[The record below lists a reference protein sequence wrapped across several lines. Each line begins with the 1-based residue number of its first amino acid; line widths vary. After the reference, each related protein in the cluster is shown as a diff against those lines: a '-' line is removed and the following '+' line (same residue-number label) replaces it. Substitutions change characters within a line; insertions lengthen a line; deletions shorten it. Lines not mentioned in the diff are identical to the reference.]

1 MLLLQNLTL
10 TLIFLNFTIIYSFAS
25 SKCKDYCDDSTTIS
39 DPKQPI
45 NCFCSHCNEY
55 DNCCE
60 DKYSNQTKPSNPAHS
75 ECNIRI
81 NKLVYAYSIG
91 KCGEW
96 WSGSQE
102 LKNGCEKTD
111 SKLFNNIP
119 VYSNQTDLT
128 YKNVYCARCNI
139 KNFDAKRIIFFE
151 VQTSTNELL
160 EEEQL
165 TELALLDLVS
175 NQKSNEY
182 SERTWIEF
190 ENPKENLNLRYCIK
204 SIDSCPD
211 GSSSEEKELCSGRT
225 AYRYKFGKVYKNI
238 DCAKCN
244 GEKENEIMC
253 ANFEPRRYKSQ
264 SLQLL
269 FDLSD
274 LYGEIVINLNI
285 KLKINE
291 NYVNSKRIECNRT
304 SSDTLNQN
312 LTSLNRIVCDN
323 NLLNLTLNVNINVDA
338 QCNSIEFENAE
349 DGDNMSDWVKKY
361 ITICGQLISIIS
373 LILLLIMYFS
383 NKVLRNLP
391 GKLLICLS
399 VSLLL
404 SQILFLVST
413 YITKPYTHYAL
424 NSSSYD
430 CNSKLNNNFE
440 NISVL
445 LDSIFKSKSLDCYI
459 LGLLTHYFY
468 LAFFTWSNIMAYD
481 LYAMFLILSNK
492 KLSKNTKAVACSNED
507 DNRKRFIRYLIIG
520 WTFPLLV
527 ILVLLVNQYAFKY
540 MAYSFNSCFISSQI
554 DLLLFFILPV
564 LIILLINIYYL
575 VFSINSI
582 RNVDKMSKKYLK
594 HDYDEDN
601 RNATT
606 SMIVNV
612 PSSIGSPSIQSVP
625 SIKSKS
631 KFIRFSDTIKT
642 KMNKKNKDDM
652 GSESTNDKKRLI
664 LFLKLF
670 VLTGMTWIVGIFSS
684 FMKTSF
690 IWYVYIILNSLQ
702 GLFIFCAYAFNP
714 QTKKHV
720 SKTRF
725 YKRLSSLFSTSESS
739 SKTKLYSS
747 EYRKSTSSSIEVKK
761 I

>member
-1 MLLLQNLTL
+1 M
-10 TLIFLNFTIIYSFAS
+10 A
-25 SKCKDYCDDSTTIS
+25 
-39 DPKQPI
+39 
-45 NCFCSHCNEY
+45 
-55 DNCCE
+55 
-60 DKYSNQTKPSNPAHS
+60 
-75 ECNIRI
+75 CNIHQI
-81 NKLVYAYSIG
+81 NFKP
-91 KCGEW
+91 KRK
-96 WSGSQE
+96 Q
-102 LKNGCEKTD
+102 LK
-111 SKLFNNIP
+111 
-119 VYSNQTDLT
+119 
-128 YKNVYCARCNI
+128 
-139 KNFDAKRIIFFE
+139 
-151 VQTSTNELL
+151 
-160 EEEQL
+160 
-165 TELALLDLVS
+165 
-175 NQKSNEY
+175 
-182 SERTWIEF
+182 
-190 ENPKENLNLRYCIK
+190 
-204 SIDSCPD
+204 
-211 GSSSEEKELCSGRT
+211 
-225 AYRYKFGKVYKNI
+225 
-238 DCAKCN
+238 
-244 GEKENEIMC
+244 
-253 ANFEPRRYKSQ
+253 

-269 FDLSD
+269 FDLSE
-274 LYGEIVINLNI
+274 LYGEIRINLN
-285 KLKINE
+285 LKYDEKEVNFRDDNYNCKQTE
-291 NYVNSKRIECNRT
+291 NSTTFMVNMMCNSFTQNKTNMNSSKKSEC
-304 SSDTLNQN
+304 DLK
-312 LTSLNRIVCDN
+312 DN
-323 NLLNLTLNVNINVDA
+323 NI
-338 QCNSIEFENAE
+338 
-349 DGDNMSDWVKKY
+349 GDYVKKY
-361 ITICGQLISIIS
+361 MTICGQLISIIS

-424 NSSSYD
+424 NSSSNN

-520 WTFPLLV
+520 WTFPFLV

-652 GSESTNDKKRLI
+652 GSRLQ
-664 LFLKLF
+664 KQ
-670 VLTGMTWIVGIFSS
+670 S
-684 FMKTSF
+684 
-690 IWYVYIILNSLQ
+690 
-702 GLFIFCAYAFNP
+702 
-714 QTKKHV
+714 
-720 SKTRF
+720 
-725 YKRLSSLFSTSESS
+725 
-739 SKTKLYSS
+739 
-747 EYRKSTSSSIEVKK
+747 
-761 I
+761 

>member
-1 MLLLQNLTL
+1 
-10 TLIFLNFTIIYSFAS
+10 
-25 SKCKDYCDDSTTIS
+25 
-39 DPKQPI
+39 
-45 NCFCSHCNEY
+45 
-55 DNCCE
+55 
-60 DKYSNQTKPSNPAHS
+60 
-75 ECNIRI
+75 
-81 NKLVYAYSIG
+81 
-91 KCGEW
+91 
-96 WSGSQE
+96 
-102 LKNGCEKTD
+102 
-111 SKLFNNIP
+111 

-139 KNFDAKRIIFFE
+139 KKFDAKRITFFE
-151 VQTSTNELL
+151 IQTSTSELL

-165 TELALLDLVS
+165 TELALVDLIS

-204 SIDSCPD
+204 SVDSCPVD
-211 GSSSEEKELCSGRT
+211 SSSEEKELCSGRT
-225 AYRYKFGKVYKNI
+225 AYRYTFGKVYKNI

-253 ANFEPRRYKSQ
+253 ANFEPRGYKSQ

-285 KLKINE
+285 RLKINE

-304 SSDTLNQN
+304 SADTLNPN

-323 NLLNLTLNVNINVDA
+323 NLLNLTLNVNINVGA

-430 CNSKLNNNFE
+430 CNSKLSNNFE

-445 LDSIFKSKSLDCYI
+445 LDSLFKSKSLDCYI

-481 LYAMFLILSNK
+481 LYKMFLVISSSKTSTIKHNDDRRHFIMYSIVGWAFPIL
-492 KLSKNTKAVACSNED
+492 V
-507 DNRKRFIRYLIIG
+507 IIGLIIKQ
-520 WTFPLLV
+520 F
-527 ILVLLVNQYAFKY
+527 IYKM
-540 MAYSFNSCFISSQI
+540 MAYSYKACFISSQI
-554 DLLLFFILPV
+554 DLLIFFVAPIF
-564 LIILLINIYYL
+564 IILSANSYFLIYTI
-575 VFSINSI
+575 ISI
-582 RNVDKMSKKYLK
+582 RKVDKLSRKYLRR
-594 HDYDEDN
+594 DN
-601 RNATT
+601 SSKNNDT
-606 SMIVNV
+606 SSSLIEKEALSNQNV
-612 PSSIGSPSIQSVP
+612 
-625 SIKSKS
+625 KK
-631 KFIRFSDTIKT
+631 TIKHCE
-642 KMNKKNKDDM
+642 KKVDENA
-652 GSESTNDKKRLI
+652 GNKKRLI

-670 VLTGMTWIVGIFSS
+670 ILTGMTWILGIASLFNRNS
-684 FMKTSF
+684 FL
-690 IWYVYIILNSLQ
+690 WYIYIVLNSFQ
-702 GLFIFCAYAFNP
+702 GLFIFCAYAFNI
-714 QTKKHV
+714 QTKKQITETKIY
-720 SKTRF
+720 KT
-725 YKRLSSLFSTSESS
+725 LSSLLSSSSNQANRSESDYGNKSRNS
-739 SKTKLYSS
+739 SASYNS
-747 EYRKSTSSSIEVKK
+747 RK
-761 I
+761 